1 MGNEND
7 LKRIEEMIDYFS
19 RRGDWYYV
27 STLLLCKYSLFPEL
41 MPADDHQEKTAD
53 EILEE
58 LKEAVIPSEVEKKR
72 RVEILPA
79 PMEGTTIISL
89 GTCGHGFVNRT
100 IDRRW
105 WPGCN
110 FVSVDWDS
118 EALSESAAE
127 TKFLLEIGLEQI
139 ETSLNNSPLELKPI
153 FIKIRPQLV
162 ELLKKDN
169 RKNVIIVF
177 NAAGHMSDL
186 AEEIV
191 ALCYEIGVFP
201 FVACF
206 MPFSFESEKRRNH
219 AMKIKTDIEKEA
231 FRSIFL
237 ENDEVYHF
245 TNKRTTMPY
254 AIGILQDIMAERISR
269 LFSTTLFGNLR

>member
-19 RRGDWYYV
+19 RKGDWDYV
-27 STLLLCKYSLFPEL
+27 STLLLCKYKLFPEL
-41 MPADDHQEKTAD
+41 MPADDRLENIVQEK
-53 EILEE
+53 LEE
-58 LKEAVIPSEVEKKR
+58 LKAAVTEAKQKR

-118 EALSESAAE
+118 EELSASAAE
-127 TKFLLEIGLEQI
+127 NTFLLEIESGQI
-139 ETSLNNSPLELKPI
+139 EASVNAAPLDLKPL
-153 FIKIRPQLV
+153 FKKIRPQLI
-162 ELLKKDN
+162 ELLKKEN

-177 NAAGHMSDL
+177 NAAGHMSEL
-186 AEEIV
+186 AEEIIV
-191 ALCYEIGVFP
+191 LCYEIGVFP
-201 FVACF
+201 FAACF
-206 MPFSFESEKRRNH
+206 MPFSFEPDNRKKH
-219 AMKIKTDIEKEA
+219 AVEIKKSLEKEA

-245 TNKRTTMPY
+245 TNRRTTMPY
-254 AIGILQDIMAERISR
+254 AIGILQDIMAEQISK